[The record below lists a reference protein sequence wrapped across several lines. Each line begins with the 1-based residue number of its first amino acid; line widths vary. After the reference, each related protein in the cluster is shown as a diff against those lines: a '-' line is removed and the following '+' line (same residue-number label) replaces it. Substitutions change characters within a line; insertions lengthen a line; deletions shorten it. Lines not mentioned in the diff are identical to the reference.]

1 MVYCNKMGVHGIGG
15 TAGGSGLLPHTIP
28 LMRKEVVSMSE
39 AFSDVFI
46 ENIVKRRLTPLQI
59 VLRIL
64 IVLAAV
70 LLTVVL
76 LSLTFVLYN
85 FATIILLLV
94 AGVIYGAYWLFI
106 SFSVEFETS
115 FTNGELDIDKII
127 ARKKRKRLATVKCKD
142 AQAFGRYKESEHQ
155 QASYKTRVVACDD
168 PQSEDVWYMVV
179 DHNTLGRTLAVF
191 NANEKL
197 LNAMKTYL
205 PKTLVFENFVKKQ
218 IG

>member
-1 MVYCNKMGVHGIGG
+1 M
-15 TAGGSGLLPHTIP
+15 TRSIP
-28 LMRKEVVSMSE
+28 LLRKEVVLMSE

-59 VLRIL
+59 GLRIL
-64 IVLAAV
+64 IVLAAI

-76 LSLTFVLYN
+76 VGLLPYLYN

-94 AGVIYGAYWLFI
+94 AGIIYGAYWLFI
-106 SFSVEFETS
+106 SFSIEFETS

-127 ARKKRKRLATVKCKD
+127 ARKRRKRLATVKCKD
-142 AQAFGRYKESEHQ
+142 AQAFGQYKESEHQ
-155 QASYKTRVVACDD
+155 QAAYKTRIIACDD
-168 PQSEDVWYMVV
+168 PKSDNVWYMVV
-179 DHNTLGRTLAVF
+179 EHNTLGRTLAVF

-197 LNAMKTYL
+197 LKAMKTYL